1 LTPQARPNYSK
12 LLAYARKAT
21 IVAER
26 HGFVVEG
33 LRTMSV
39 ISEGEL
45 HDEYLVARYH

>member
-1 LTPQARPNYSK
+1 M
-12 LLAYARKAT
+12 
-21 IVAER
+21 AER

-45 HDEYLVARYH
+45 RDEYLMARYR